1 MCNGSVMNDEC
12 LCSYVLLQLNQHVA
26 KKIWDDDKGGGD
38 AAAKAMFP
46 GAANPWSR
54 DDGWNANP
62 AGKYQCSQLTHGPG
76 TMDGMLTPLV
86 STDVLS

>member
-1 MCNGSVMNDEC
+1 M
-12 LCSYVLLQLNQHVA
+12 LQLNQHVA

-38 AAAKAMFP
+38 AAKAMFP

-62 AGKYQCSQLTHGPG
+62 AGMYMAS
-76 TMDGMLTPLV
+76 
-86 STDVLS
+86 